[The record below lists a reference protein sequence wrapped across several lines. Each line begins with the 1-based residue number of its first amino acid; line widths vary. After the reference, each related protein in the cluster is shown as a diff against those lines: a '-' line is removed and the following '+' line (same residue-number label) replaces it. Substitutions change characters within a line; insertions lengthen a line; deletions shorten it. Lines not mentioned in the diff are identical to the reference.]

1 MERDSE
7 ACIVAEGQPR
17 NILAYIS
24 TRFAGCCRVG
34 HLPGVGRS
42 ASNCC
47 CVEKN
52 ADVQPEGKARI
63 ATPNNNSGQR
73 EGYQTRATTTT
84 GYGNNQRG
92 NRHNPMHMGHMAR
105 V

>member
-1 MERDSE
+1 MGPGGNVMAAAL
-7 ACIVAEGQPR
+7 ACL
-17 NILAYIS
+17 LASCICFS
-24 TRFAGCCRVG
+24 VAGCCRVG

-52 ADVQPEGKARI
+52 ADMQPEGKARI